1 MMLDSCKKDFVAL
14 ISRIK
19 MFKEIE
25 TTDAKHRF
33 VQCRLQFD
41 LFS

>member
-1 MMLDSCKKDFVAL
+1 MMLDSCKKDFTAL

-25 TTDAKHRF
+25 KKDVKNRYEPN
-33 VQCRLQFD
+33 
-41 LFS
+41 